1 MLSVIITLGMK
12 IVTESSLKHYFYSKL
27 DELNKKSLCP
37 VPQETIFYSS
47 SILEKYS
54 LTEKLFEIREG
65 RMSEKILG
73 EKLLRA
79 GGLSNHEQKRE
90 YQDIG
95 DTALFV
101 CGYFRKS
108 LSQKLNDI
116 SYYYKLGKTAYCK
129 LDYVKGSHFE
139 VPDFYNVLATC
150 FENLAVLM
158 SSLALN
164 DLSDPQSHLLLDTY
178 KDESLSEKDLLI
190 RGVYKVTD
198 KVS

>member
-1 MLSVIITLGMK
+1 MK

-47 SILEKYS
+47 NMLEKFS

-73 EKLLRA
+73 EKLLKA
-79 GGLSNHEQKRE
+79 GSLSSNEQKRE

-129 LDYVKGSHFE
+129 LDSVKGAHLE
-139 VPDFYNVLATC
+139 IPDLYNVLATC
-150 FENLAVLM
+150 FENVAVLM

-164 DLSDPQSHLLLDTY
+164 DLSDPQSHLLLDSI
-178 KDESLSEKDLLI
+178 KDETLTEKDLMT
-190 RGVYKVTD
+190 RGIFKGTD